1 MHSRTVHVD
10 WTVLVLS
17 SSNFFKQPAQ
27 NDVDTDWKSVL
38 SEESLLNAQTVI
50 IVDAISKV
58 ENRWRDLI
66 EYIGGLLVEDFMDPK
81 SYGMLLFDD
90 ETFSRSRLYFWVIG
104 CLNEFDISIE
114 DNIKQWKLFRQ
125 ARIDPRLELLQDL
138 LEGGDI
144 EVSNELAKL
153 ENLRTRGEEVRQGL
167 EDLQAQFRTK
177 LVTVQTL
184 RDGVSFAQP
193 AWLRL

>member
-1 MHSRTVHVD
+1 MRFRTVPIN

-17 SSNFFKQPAQ
+17 SSNFFKQLAQ
-27 NDVDTDWKSVL
+27 NDLDIDWKLVL
-38 SEESLLNAQTVI
+38 SEESVLMAQTVI

-90 ETFSRSRLYFWVIG
+90 ETFSWSRLYFWIIG

-125 ARIDPRLELLQDL
+125 ARIDPRLELLQESL
-138 LEGGDI
+138 NDI
-144 EVSNELAKL
+144 PDIGVSNEWDELQDIRK
-153 ENLRTRGEEVRQGL
+153 RGEEVRQGL
-167 EDLQAQFRTK
+167 EDLQSQLRAK
-177 LVTVQTL
+177 LATVQML

-193 AWLRL
+193 A

>member
-1 MHSRTVHVD
+1 MRFRTVPIN

-17 SSNFFKQPAQ
+17 SSNFFKQLAQ
-27 NDVDTDWKSVL
+27 NDLDIDWKLVL
-38 SEESLLNAQTVI
+38 SEESVLMAQTVI

-90 ETFSRSRLYFWVIG
+90 ETFSRSRLYFWIIG

-125 ARIDPRLELLQDL
+125 ARIDPRLELLQESL
-138 LEGGDI
+138 NDI
-144 EVSNELAKL
+144 PDIGVSNEWDELQDIRK
-153 ENLRTRGEEVRQGL
+153 RGEEVRQGL
-167 EDLQAQFRTK
+167 EDLQSQLRAK
-177 LVTVQTL
+177 LATVQML

-193 AWLRL
+193 A

>member
-1 MHSRTVHVD
+1 M
-10 WTVLVLS
+10 LVLS

-27 NDVDTDWKSVL
+27 NDLDIDWKLTL
-38 SEESLLNAQTVI
+38 SKESLLIAQTII

-125 ARIDPRLELLQDL
+125 ARIDPRLELLQDSL
-138 LEGGDI
+138 NDMPDI
-144 EVSNELAKL
+144 EESNELAEL
-153 ENLRTRGEEVRQGL
+153 QNLRTRGEEVRQGL
-167 EDLQAQFRTK
+167 EDLQSQFRAK
-177 LVTVQTL
+177 LATVQTL